1 MNAMVPFLTY
11 FGTGGPFMFSWSPIM
26 LQAQFTHI
34 LMTIASIYIVLS
46 SRDAKKKIVQ
56 TEEIRS
62 QS

>member
-1 MNAMVPFLTY
+1 
-11 FGTGGPFMFSWSPIM
+11 MFSWSPIM